1 MDEAEDDALKVGAAI
16 VAEEHEK
23 ARKWL
28 TEMQNVK
35 REEFLHFPIAN
46 LLSKQ

>member
-28 TEMQNVK
+28 AEMQNVK